1 MTSIDIKFNVFSDTP
16 KGKDPDSFSPTLRKY
31 HQKLW
36 SKKLP
41 NGISFD
47 LTLEHPR
54 VLYHSSELGEFILS
68 SDAIGHTYKGVKRMS
83 HIVDQLPV
91 DELDTFFN
99 LCTTIGGFILFPSKQ
114 IDRKMTINASRGINH
129 KIQDRF
135 DLTLECIRRFYSKE
149 KSPLTDTFER
159 YNAFFELF
167 GDFQGY
173 TEFFL
178 LEDLVSDNFQKINFW
193 HPFSSF
199 DNSPLP
205 KDFSEYLSFKAKVE
219 EFVTNRN
226 NRIVRAYNK

>member
-1 MTSIDIKFNVFSDTP
+1 MTSINIKFNVFNDTP
-16 KGKDPDSFSPTLRKY
+16 KGKDPDSYSPTLRKY

-135 DLTLECIRRFYSKE
+135 DLTLECIRRFYSQE

-159 YNAFFELF
+159 YHAFFKLF

-205 KDFSEYLSFKAKVE
+205 KDFTEYLSFKSKVE

-226 NRIVRAYNK
+226 NRILKVYN

>member
-1 MTSIDIKFNVFSDTP
+1 
-16 KGKDPDSFSPTLRKY
+16 
-31 HQKLW
+31 
-36 SKKLP
+36 
-41 NGISFD
+41 
-47 LTLEHPR
+47 
-54 VLYHSSELGEFILS
+54 
-68 SDAIGHTYKGVKRMS
+68 MS

-91 DELDTFFN
+91 NELDVFFN
-99 LCTTIGGFILFPSKQ
+99 LCTTIGGFVLFPSKQ

-159 YNAFFELF
+159 YHTFFELF
-167 GDFQGY
+167 GNFRGY

-205 KDFSEYLSFKAKVE
+205 KDFTEYLSFKSKVE

-226 NRIVRAYNK
+226 NRIVRACNK

>member
-1 MTSIDIKFNVFSDTP
+1 MTSIDINFNVFSDTP
-16 KGKDPDSFSPTLRKY
+16 KGKDPDSYSPTLRMY

-41 NGISFD
+41 NGMSFD
-47 LTLEHPR
+47 LTLELPR
-54 VLYHSSELGEFILS
+54 VLFHSSELGEFILS

-91 DELDTFFN
+91 DELDAFFN
-99 LCTTIGGFILFPSKQ
+99 LCTTIGGFVLFPSKQ

-159 YNAFFELF
+159 YHAFFKLF
-167 GDFQGY
+167 GNFRGY

-205 KDFSEYLSFKAKVE
+205 KDFTEYLSFKCKVE

-226 NRIVRAYNK
+226 NRIVRACNK

>member
-1 MTSIDIKFNVFSDTP
+1 MEQKVTKWYVF
-16 KGKDPDSFSPTLRKY
+16 Y
-31 HQKLW
+31 
-36 SKKLP
+36 
-41 NGISFD
+41 
-47 LTLEHPR
+47 LTLELPR
-54 VLYHSSELGEFILS
+54 VLFHSSELGEFILS

-91 DELDTFFN
+91 NELDVFFN
-99 LCTTIGGFILFPSKQ
+99 LCTTIGGFVLFPSKQ

-159 YNAFFELF
+159 YHAFFELF

-173 TEFFL
+173 TKFFL
-178 LEDLVSDNFQKINFW
+178 LEDLVSNNFQKINFW

-219 EFVTNRN
+219 EFVANRN
-226 NRIVRAYNK
+226 NRILKLYN